1 MDSPKKRIHHGKH
14 YLQPVESARP
24 RHSIYDFL
32 HLRNLFFV
40 DTLGWH
46 IPHDEEVE
54 MDQNGNPKAWY

>member
-1 MDSPKKRIHHGKH
+1 MENITFNLSTLHVHGT
-14 YLQPVESARP
+14 AF
-24 RHSIYDFL
+24 YDFL
-32 HLRNLFFV
+32 HLRYLFFV